1 MLRRER
7 IVLWEEALYKM
18 QKKKNSWTPHM
29 TIAVFLEQKATMS
42 LETIFNVFYSQQH
55 QQTFGQQ

>member
-1 MLRRER
+1 
-7 IVLWEEALYKM
+7 
-18 QKKKNSWTPHM
+18 M